1 MRTKGHIFH
10 VCGAD
15 LNVTGDSSSTAFAA
29 VGTFTVARASLSG
42 LSVEGSEKG
51 AVTHWQSD
59 EWHIYNF

>member
-1 MRTKGHIFH
+1 MSLET
-10 VCGAD
+10 GA
-15 LNVTGDSSSTAFAA
+15 AFAA
-29 VGTFTVARASLSG
+29 LGAFTVARVSLPG